1 MGFQGAVEGAAY
13 GDSRVGHSD
22 GEEFLFVH
30 SGRLEFVLG
39 NERYTLEEGDSIYY
53 DARIPHSYKNIW
65 GGETLLIAVSTP
77 PF

>member
-1 MGFQGAVEGAAY
+1 MGSAGGRSAY
-13 GDSRVGHSD
+13 GNVSVGHSD

-53 DARIPHSYKNIW
+53 DAR
-65 GGETLLIAVSTP
+65 TP
-77 PF
+77 IVIRISGKAKRANSRFYSAYF